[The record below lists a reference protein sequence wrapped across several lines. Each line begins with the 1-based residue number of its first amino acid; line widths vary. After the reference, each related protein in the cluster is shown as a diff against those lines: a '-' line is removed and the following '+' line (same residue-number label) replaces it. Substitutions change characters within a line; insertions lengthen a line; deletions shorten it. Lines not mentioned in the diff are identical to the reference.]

1 MGNKTRRAAVGLCLA
16 AACLTVVFGSG
27 CAGGQQGTSA
37 GSDRLVAEKSS
48 VRATEYGDVVG
59 VVSDGVEAY
68 YNIPYG
74 SDPTG
79 DLRWHAP
86 EAPKAWDGELDCSKS
101 GKKALQMATVYDEDG
116 NASVEQQGTTDC
128 LNLDVYTSAD
138 AKDLPVL
145 VYIHGGNN
153 QTGTAT
159 EIGGSEVV
167 ARDDAVYVSLDYRLG
182 LLGFNCL
189 PALLDDENPSGNFAL
204 LDIAAGL
211 KWVQDNIAEFGGD
224 PDNVTVSGFSA
235 GGRNVMAMLVSPI
248 FEGLFD
254 KAIAYSGGM
263 TISDQDE
270 SAQAIA
276 RTIAPLAVEDGKADT
291 DGAAAEWL
299 LQDTDEVRD
308 YLYGLDEG
316 RLTAL
321 MSDAGI
327 RMSAFPHLFGD
338 GVVLPKDGFSG
349 VDYVNDVPI
358 IMLTG
363 TDEFGMFCMNSP
375 VYEELGDE
383 GDAALGFA
391 TKYGSDLYR
400 IFNTQT
406 SAAAMDPSYQ
416 SDMYLMQVNYGNAS
430 SGVQIDGLDSF
441 HGIFAPMF
449 GSHNYDAFFD
459 FSEPGYQAM
468 ADVFHGYLKSF
479 LHAGTPNS
487 EESEVEWPV
496 WTMDSKQTL
505 VLDATDDGKAAV
517 AVEDVFKTPEQ
528 IIQELQADTSLSE
541 DAKRRVVTEVMNGR
555 WFSTLLDATYGTPQ
569 AVHLK

>member
-37 GSDRLVAEKSS
+37 GSDQPVTEKSS

-270 SAQAIA
+270 SAQVIA
-276 RTIAPLAVEDGKADT
+276 QTIAPLAVEDGKADT
-291 DGAAAEWL
+291 DDAAAEWL
-299 LQDTDEVRD
+299 LQDTDED
-308 YLYGLDEG
+308 
-316 RLTAL
+316 
-321 MSDAGI
+321 GI
-327 RMSAFPHLFGD
+327 
-338 GVVLPKDGFSG
+338 K
-349 VDYVNDVPI
+349 
-358 IMLTG
+358 
-363 TDEFGMFCMNSP
+363 
-375 VYEELGDE
+375 
-383 GDAALGFA
+383 
-391 TKYGSDLYR
+391 
-400 IFNTQT
+400 
-406 SAAAMDPSYQ
+406 
-416 SDMYLMQVNYGNAS
+416 
-430 SGVQIDGLDSF
+430 
-441 HGIFAPMF
+441 
-449 GSHNYDAFFD
+449 
-459 FSEPGYQAM
+459 
-468 ADVFHGYLKSF
+468 F
-479 LHAGTPNS
+479 L
-487 EESEVEWPV
+487 
-496 WTMDSKQTL
+496 L
-505 VLDATDDGKAAV
+505 V
-517 AVEDVFKTPEQ
+517 
-528 IIQELQADTSLSE
+528 
-541 DAKRRVVTEVMNGR
+541 
-555 WFSTLLDATYGTPQ
+555 
-569 AVHLK
+569 